1 MNESLVAD
9 SLAFETGWS
18 GLSQNGSAFKAEQSP
33 QHKLVSR
40 MIRLSR
46 ADGPPSHTDHLI
58 PLWKT

>member
-9 SLAFETGWS
+9 SLSSETGRS
-18 GLSQNGSAFKAEQSP
+18 GLSQNGSAFKSEQSP

-40 MIRLSR
+40 TIRLSR
-46 ADGPPSHTDHLI
+46 PDGPSSHRDHLI